1 MILRALMGNSVLANL
16 VFVLVLA
23 LGIMSYQL
31 MPRQQDPTVN
41 FNWIVIVTNLPGA
54 SAEDMESRVTQP
66 LEDALRK
73 VSDVKF
79 ISSTSRVG
87 VSNIL
92 VRFRDLD
99 DRLFDKRVNDLR
111 REIQNKRNELPKDIV
126 EPVILEITSANA
138 FPTASIV
145 LKGQAND
152 ELLDRKSVV

>member
-99 DRLFDKRVNDLR
+99 DRLFD
-111 REIQNKRNELPKDIV
+111 
-126 EPVILEITSANA
+126 
-138 FPTASIV
+138 
-145 LKGQAND
+145 
-152 ELLDRKSVV
+152 

>member
-41 FNWIVIVTNLPGA
+41 FNWIIIVTNLPGA

-79 ISSTSRVG
+79 MTSTSRVG

-111 REIQNKRNELPKDIV
+111 REIQNKRNELPQDIV

-138 FPTASIV
+138 FPAASIV

-152 ELLDRKSVV
+152 